1 MSILF
6 ARVAVENTAYHFDRT
21 FDYLVPEALLEQA
34 KPGCRALVPFGAGNS
49 PTAGDDFRDFPGK
62 ENPKRDETSGG
73 GAG

>member
-34 KPGCRALVPFGAGNS
+34 KPGCRALVPFGA
-49 PTAGDDFRDFPGK
+49 
-62 ENPKRDETSGG
+62 
-73 GAG
+73 

>member
-34 KPGCRALVPFGAGNS
+34 KPGVGRWCRLAREIPNGW
-49 PTAGDDFRDFPGK
+49 R
-62 ENPKRDETSGG
+62 
-73 GAG
+73 